1 MRLRPSL
8 TSAASTALIATAIA
22 GVASAT
28 PNGSRLPLTARVL
41 HAGEFLGLA
50 PQRPLTIVRSA
61 QRWASIAVPPGTAF
75 NAALLTKDGF
85 VGGISEQLHWQA
97 RNIDGLSD
105 VVQLGSPAAARAYLS
120 IYSRYRPR
128 FPVTAIRGA
137 QGFAPNGG
145 INVVFASGDY
155 AYLVGAGW
163 QAGSGQP
170 PTKAQLIAAA
180 KLLYSRVQGR

>member
-1 MRLRPSL
+1 MKLRPTL
-8 TSAASTALIATAIA
+8 TSAAGTALIAAVIA
-22 GVASAT
+22 GAASAT
-28 PNGSRLPLTARVL
+28 PNGSKLPLTARVL
-41 HAGEFLGLA
+41 HAGEFLGFT
-50 PQRPLTIVRSA
+50 PQRPVTIVRNA

-85 VGGISEQLHWQA
+85 VGGISEHLHWQA

-105 VVQLGSPAAARAYLS
+105 AVQLGSPAAARAYLS
-120 IYSRYRPR
+120 IYNYYRPR

-163 QAGSGQP
+163 QTGSGPP
-170 PTKAQLIAAA
+170 PTTAQLIAAA
-180 KLLYSRVQGR
+180 KLLYRHVQGR

>member
-1 MRLRPSL
+1 MNLRPTL
-8 TSAASTALIATAIA
+8 TRAAGTALIAAVMA

-28 PNGSRLPLTARVL
+28 PNGSRLPLTARLL
-41 HAGEFLGLA
+41 HAGEFLGLT
-50 PQRPLTIVRSA
+50 PQHVTIVRSA
-61 QRWASIAVPPGTAF
+61 QRWASIAVPPGAAF

-85 VGGISEQLHWQA
+85 VVGVSEHLHWQA

-120 IYSRYRPR
+120 IYRYYRPR

-163 QAGSGQP
+163 ETGSGQP
-170 PTKAQLIAAA
+170 PTTAQVVAAA
-180 KLLYSRVQGR
+180 KLLSRRVQGR